1 MESRQYHFDPSTCL
15 PNRANLPQSQS
26 EHNFR
31 RIEDTQQPTFDIPRR
46 HRANSEE
53 ENFSDRIVHRIPSP
67 TSPKRSPSPTR
78 GRFFGRSPSPTRN
91 LEDLD
96 EDEVF
101 QYGSSPKRSRS
112 PKKLFGEGGWL
123 GKSPSIKEK
132 KSGIKQLSDKLKQ
145 GIEDLT
151 EGIKALPA
159 AFHQETSPTS
169 EPTNSKFPVSL
180 DPPTQARIYA
190 EIELMICVTA
200 NKFLITQY
208 DAGRTSL
215 DSVKKITDYWSSL
228 NRPQVIEFQFD
239 QATQR
244 ELILANLKTFEFNG
258 EAKDNPI
265 VLHSVLYNW
274 RVIAKEMSVR
284 TFCTPDSVVRK
295 HMHDVHK
302 ILEMLGAPL
311 VTFLAFQEIQIK
323 ALDTIKKEQEKRMMR
338 N

>member
-1 MESRQYHFDPSTCL
+1 
-15 PNRANLPQSQS
+15 
-26 EHNFR
+26 
-31 RIEDTQQPTFDIPRR
+31 
-46 HRANSEE
+46 
-53 ENFSDRIVHRIPSP
+53 
-67 TSPKRSPSPTR
+67 
-78 GRFFGRSPSPTRN
+78 
-91 LEDLD
+91 
-96 EDEVF
+96 
-101 QYGSSPKRSRS
+101 
-112 PKKLFGEGGWL
+112 
-123 GKSPSIKEK
+123 
-132 KSGIKQLSDKLKQ
+132 LKQ